1 MIASQERNESKLLQT
16 QYVQAKKDTQKYVIY
31 HQIIE
36 ILEKDKTI
44 SNIVKEV
51 NIKEKIYR
59 IKKTQKTK
67 RLICAQR
74 FFVI

>member
-51 NIKEKIYR
+51 NIKEKFIEL
-59 IKKTQKTK
+59 KKHKK
-67 RLICAQR
+67 PS
-74 FFVI
+74 V

>member
-1 MIASQERNESKLLQT
+1 MIDKFIKDLITETLATIASQERNEIKLLQT

-51 NIKEKIYR
+51 NIKGKN
-59 IKKTQKTK
+59 
-67 RLICAQR
+67 L
-74 FFVI
+74 